1 MLSTTSVNG
10 ITYKVLGQ
18 ENPTAN
24 TPTDVYITPSNFKTV
39 VSALSF
45 CNQSNT
51 ATQFNLAVKPTGSN
65 LQQQHFINYN
75 VSLPAFETV
84 KFTGITL
91 SNAIIVANIQ
101 SSNVSVSVF
110 GHEQYVRN
118 FYYLELNTSFV
129 VSEIFLNNI
138 LSGNIWST
146 ATTIVGADPITSP
159 PSILWE
165 GTKYIV
171 VGGNGALSKNY
182 IYKSNVNAN
191 VTLPES
197 NRWTLTYSAL
207 IGVFGP
213 LSDIIDT
220 GTKLITYGG
229 GGGAIN
235 GTYLESLDRGNTWV
249 TNSNMVSTGISLIQ
263 KMIWTGNLLV
273 AGATDGEIA
282 YSNNL
287 GNTWTLSNNL
297 NSTPFGP
304 QTISYLIYG
313 NNKIIAISDTGS
325 VGISTDANIWTYDG
339 GLYNSNYDLVY
350 QTGGVASN
358 RGTFV
363 RGNFVLTDGFGKLV
377 YSSDGNVW
385 NYSRSLEAF
394 DMFAVPKIFDTS
406 FYAIAVGNAGK
417 IAYSKDL
424 LTWYY
429 TNSLRDKG
437 WVTSRSI
444 TGITKTDKN
453 LLIIGTD
460 LAYASSQGSSVSNV
474 SITVNW
480 TNPTIGSSIILGNG
494 ISMTNI
500 VLSANVSGT
509 GIANS
514 IVRYYANALPS
525 NVKLVGNVISGTPNV
540 ISNVSTRLTATFG
553 INGNIVSTT
562 SFSDIIFI
570 INKITNGLFA
580 WGTNTVGQLGD
591 GTTTQR
597 LSPVKI
603 ASNNWLQ
610 VSAGPRFSAGIDET
624 GNLYTWG
631 TNITGQL
638 GDGTTTQR
646 NNPTKVG
653 SNVWSYVTTGG
664 SAGSS
669 GYTLAIRNDGL
680 LFAWGDN
687 SDGQLGDGTTTQRN
701 SPVQIGGSNTWVQVE
716 VASSHTL
723 AIRSDGNLFAWGANP
738 FGQLGDG
745 TTTSSLIPKQIGS
758 NVWVKIAAGRDH
770 SMGVQQDGNLYTW
783 GLNLFGRLGDGTG
796 SSAISQK
803 NSPTKIG
810 SNVWVKIAAGAA
822 HSMGVQQDGNLY
834 TWGLNGTAQLGDGTA
849 TNRNTPTKIGS
860 NVWIDIS
867 GGEGHSAGIQQDNKL
882 YTWGLN
888 ASGQLGDGTTTGKS
902 SPKLIDSN
910 VWAQISAGYDHTL
923 GLKRN

>member
-10 ITYKVLGQ
+10 ITYKVLAQ
-18 ENPTAN
+18 VNPTAN
-24 TPTDVYITPSNFKTV
+24 TPTDVYVTPSNFKTV

-45 CNQSNT
+45 CNQTNIPT
-51 ATQFNLAVKPTGSN
+51 KFNLAVKPTGSN

-84 KFTGITL
+84 KLTGITL
-91 SNAIIVANIQ
+91 SNATIVANIQ

-146 ATTIVGADPITSP
+146 VTGIGGIAGGTILVA

-171 VGGNGALSKNY
+171 VGSGVGSEGSLNY
-182 IYKSNVNAN
+182 IFKSNVNAN

-197 NRWTLTYSAL
+197 NRWTLTYSA
-207 IGVFGP
+207 IPGVFGQ

-229 GGGAIN
+229 GGGAID

-249 TNSNMVSTGISLIQ
+249 TNSNMVSTGISQIH

-273 AGATDGEIA
+273 AGAIDGKIA

-297 NSTPFGP
+297 NSTPFGL
-304 QTISYLIYG
+304 QTINYLIYG
-313 NNKIIAISDTGS
+313 NNKIIAISNTGN

-339 GLYNSNYDLVY
+339 GLYNSKYDLFY
-350 QTGGVASN
+350 QTGIAASN
-358 RGTFV
+358 RGTFF
-363 RGNFVLTDGFGKLV
+363 RGNFVLVDAFGKLV

-406 FYAIAVGNAGK
+406 FYAIAVGAAGK

-437 WVTSRSI
+437 WSLSVGI
-444 TGITKTDKN
+444 TDITKTDNN
-453 LLIIGTD
+453 LLIIGNN
-460 LAYASSQGSSVSNV
+460 LFYASSQGSSVSNV
-474 SITVNW
+474 SVTVNW
-480 TNPTIGSSIILGNG
+480 TNPTIGSSITLGNG

-500 VLSANVSGT
+500 VLSANLSGT

-514 IVRYYANALPS
+514 IVRYSANALPS

-562 SFSDIIFI
+562 SFNDITFI
-570 INKITNGLFA
+570 INN
-580 WGTNTVGQLGD
+580 
-591 GTTTQR
+591 
-597 LSPVKI
+597 
-603 ASNNWLQ
+603 
-610 VSAGPRFSAGIDET
+610 
-624 GNLYTWG
+624 
-631 TNITGQL
+631 
-638 GDGTTTQR
+638 
-646 NNPTKVG
+646 
-653 SNVWSYVTTGG
+653 
-664 SAGSS
+664 
-669 GYTLAIRNDGL
+669 
-680 LFAWGDN
+680 
-687 SDGQLGDGTTTQRN
+687 
-701 SPVQIGGSNTWVQVE
+701 
-716 VASSHTL
+716 
-723 AIRSDGNLFAWGANP
+723 
-738 FGQLGDG
+738 
-745 TTTSSLIPKQIGS
+745 
-758 NVWVKIAAGRDH
+758 
-770 SMGVQQDGNLYTW
+770 
-783 GLNLFGRLGDGTG
+783 
-796 SSAISQK
+796 
-803 NSPTKIG
+803 
-810 SNVWVKIAAGAA
+810 
-822 HSMGVQQDGNLY
+822 
-834 TWGLNGTAQLGDGTA
+834 
-849 TNRNTPTKIGS
+849 
-860 NVWIDIS
+860 
-867 GGEGHSAGIQQDNKL
+867 
-882 YTWGLN
+882 
-888 ASGQLGDGTTTGKS
+888 
-902 SPKLIDSN
+902 
-910 VWAQISAGYDHTL
+910 
-923 GLKRN
+923 